1 MSETTR
7 RVSCVVP
14 THGRDQM
21 LAEAVRSVLNQTVVP
36 FEIIVVDDLGS
47 DATRR
52 TVEALAGQSNVPLLY
67 RAIESGTSGSAGLSR
82 NRGAECVTGDLIA
95 FLDDDD
101 LWEPT
106 FLESALARFDS
117 ENVVMAV
124 AWTVF
129 QRADY
134 RGDGLQIAPALRPED
149 ALGTN
154 PGLTGSNFVILR
166 DAFVRL
172 GGFDPELW
180 VANDKDFLIRFLDAK
195 LTYTVVPLP
204 LVLQRAHDEGQL
216 TSRTERRAQGL
227 ERFMRKYSD
236 RLDRRDRRRIR
247 HAIYSIRRTTSA
259 HRSGRALYL
268 VLQALT
274 YSGNGLFV
282 AIGERLRGKPV
293 LYR

>member
-1 MSETTR
+1 
-7 RVSCVVP
+7 
-14 THGRDQM
+14 M
-21 LAEAVRSVLNQTVVP
+21 LVEAVRSVLDQTFAP
-36 FEIIVVDDLGS
+36 MEIIVVDDLDS

-52 TVEALAGQSNVPLLY
+52 TVEALARQSSIPLLY
-67 RAIESGTSGSAGLSR
+67 RAIAPGTAGSAGLSR
-82 NRGAECVTGDLIA
+82 NRGVETVRGDLIA

-106 FLESALARFDS
+106 FLDAALARFDS
-117 ENVVMAV
+117 EHVVMAV

-129 QRADY
+129 QRAGY
-134 RGDGLQIAPALRPED
+134 RGEGFKIEPALRSED

-154 PGLTGSNFVILR
+154 PGLTGSNFVISR
-166 DAFVRL
+166 DAFARL

-180 VANDKDFLIRFLDAK
+180 VANDKDLLIRFLDAEFA
-195 LTYTVVPLP
+195 YAVVPQP
-204 LVLQRAHDEGQL
+204 LVVQRAHDEGQL

-227 ERFMRKYSD
+227 ERFMEKYSH
-236 RLDRRDRRRIR
+236 RLGRGDRRRIR

-259 HRSGRALYL
+259 HRSGRILYL

-274 YSGNGLFV
+274 YSGGGLFR